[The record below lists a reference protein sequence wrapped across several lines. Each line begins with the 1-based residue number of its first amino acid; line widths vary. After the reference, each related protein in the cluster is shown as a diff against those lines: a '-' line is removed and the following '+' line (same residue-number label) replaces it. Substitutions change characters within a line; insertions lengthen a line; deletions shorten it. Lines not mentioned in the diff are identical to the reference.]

1 MTCPGSLHHLVW
13 YGIQLL
19 ESENKGSSVRLSKN
33 TVFPIGF
40 GCKSFNELPLATNS
54 LATANIESLC
64 QIDMNTF
71 LYATGKE
78 KFIINKQLL
87 IYKIIIMLYI
97 FFILLFQLLVLRHFL
112 ITNYKKMIP
121 KLHIHSHLI

>member
-1 MTCPGSLHHLVW
+1 MSNPGSLHHLVW

-19 ESENKGSSVRLSKN
+19 ECENKRSGIRLTKD

-54 LATANIESLC
+54 LSSSNIESIC

-71 LYATGKE
+71 LYATSMKNIS
-78 KFIINKQLL
+78 FV
-87 IYKIIIMLYI
+87 M
-97 FFILLFQLLVLRHFL
+97 
-112 ITNYKKMIP
+112 
-121 KLHIHSHLI
+121 